1 MRCGGHY
8 RRFVQ
13 RVMGIND
20 KKNLPSVQK
29 VSPLSYQLGP
39 ELFLQSEGRYMNG
52 LYLDNDS
59 NNKRHSR
66 DRERER
72 KGASPRIPSKKEGS
86 TSHIFALR
94 RAARPTFLPCAP
106 LPGSAAVDRPCGFE
120 NAPTGCYSPGHWE
133 MERNGDVD
141 PHAGERC
148 FSDSEARI
156 NWSLKKETA
165 KTRRKKKDDVV
176 KARGGAGAMEAC
188 SSCKKSDG
196 EGWHCKRLAHHPH
209 SLCNYH
215 LAKLRSY
222 NCSHGHGKA
231 SESSKEGHGDVG
243 RRKKKTEVA
252 GADSSFYYYYSGFGP
267 WRGKMR
273 GSSSDN
279 GEGV

>member
-1 MRCGGHY
+1 M
-8 RRFVQ
+8 
-13 RVMGIND
+13 
-20 KKNLPSVQK
+20 K
-29 VSPLSYQLGP
+29 
-39 ELFLQSEGRYMNG
+39 
-52 LYLDNDS
+52 
-59 NNKRHSR
+59 
-66 DRERER
+66 
-72 KGASPRIPSKKEGS
+72 
-86 TSHIFALR
+86 
-94 RAARPTFLPCAP
+94 
-106 LPGSAAVDRPCGFE
+106 
-120 NAPTGCYSPGHWE
+120 
-133 MERNGDVD
+133 RNGDVD
-141 PHAGERC
+141 SHAGERC
-148 FSDSEARI
+148 FSDGEARI

-165 KTRRKKKDDVV
+165 KTRRKKKNDVV

-279 GEGV
+279 GEGCSYPAAEEEEVETPMAGEDEEDSEDDDHDNSGRDGNDGREEGRSYRRKGRKRMKARSLKSLL